1 VPFGRNSAQVLQSCS
16 ALARDGAEIAYEV
29 HASGRIGAPKVA
41 LVHSLALDRSV
52 WDGVVAE
59 LAGEAD
65 VLTVDCRGHGAS
77 AKTAGPYTTAQ
88 FAGDLA
94 DVLRAA
100 GWERAIVAGA
110 SMGGSVTLNFAIDYP
125 AMIAGLGLIDT
136 TAWYGPDAPQT
147 WHERGQK
154 ALDGGLASLVGFQV
168 SRWFSDGFRAERPDV
183 VEKYTGVFLKNAPAT
198 YAATCDML
206 GNLDV
211 RAGLPAIA
219 VPVEILVGSEDYA
232 TPPTMAE
239 ALAAAIPGAQLTLVE
254 GARHLTPIEIPGRV
268 AELLRVV
275 IERSGAGVA
284 NRR

>member
-1 VPFGRNSAQVLQSCS
+1 VPPEGNSALVPQPGS
-16 ALARDGAEIAYEV
+16 ALARDGAEIRYDV
-29 HASGRIGAPKVA
+29 HASGRPGAPRLA

-65 VLTVDCRGHGAS
+65 VLTVDARGHGAS
-77 AKTAGPYTTAQ
+77 AKTAGPFTAAQ

-94 DVLRAA
+94 DVLHAA

-110 SMGGSVTLNFAIDYP
+110 SMGGSVALNFAIDYP
-125 AMIAGLGLIDT
+125 ARTAGLGLIDT

-154 ALDGGLASLVGFQV
+154 ARDGGLASLVAFQV
-168 SRWFSDGFRAERPDV
+168 SRWFSDGFRTARTDL
-183 VEKYTGVFLKNAPAT
+183 VEKYTGVFLNNDPAM

-211 RAGLPAIA
+211 RAGLAAIA
-219 VPVEILVGSEDYA
+219 APTEILVGSEDYA
-232 TPPTMAE
+232 TPPEMAQ
-239 ALAAAIPGAQLTLVE
+239 ALAAAIPGARLTLVE

-268 AELLRVV
+268 ADVLRAV
-275 IERSGAGVA
+275 IARSEGGVA

>member
-1 VPFGRNSAQVLQSCS
+1 MPEPAT
-16 ALARDGAEIAYEV
+16 ALARDGAAIAYTLHE
-29 HASGRIGAPKVA
+29 SGLAGAPR
-41 LVHSLALDRSV
+41 LVLIHSLALDRSV

-94 DVLRAA
+94 AVLSAA

-110 SMGGSVTLNFAIDYP
+110 SMGGSVALTFAIDYP
-125 AMIAGLGLIDT
+125 ARTAGLGLIDT
-136 TAWYGPDAPQT
+136 TAWYGEDAPQT
-147 WHERGQK
+147 WRERGQK
-154 ALDGGLASLVGFQV
+154 ALDGGLASLLAFQV
-168 SRWFSDGFRAERPDV
+168 SRWFSDAFRAARTDLV
-183 VEKYTGVFLKNAPAT
+183 QKYADVFLKNDPAT

-211 RAGLPAIA
+211 RAGLAAIA
-219 VPVEILVGSEDYA
+219 APAEILVGSEDYA
-232 TPPTMAE
+232 TPPAMAQ
-239 ALAAAIPGAQLTLVE
+239 ALAAAIPGARLTLAE

-268 AELLRVV
+268 ADVLRAA
-275 IERSGAGVA
+275 IARSEGGVA

>member
-1 VPFGRNSAQVLQSCS
+1 MPLEPNSALVPGARS
-16 ALARDGAEIAYEV
+16 ARARDGAEICYEV
-29 HASGRIGAPKVA
+29 HASGRTGSPRLA

-59 LAGEAD
+59 LAGDVD
-65 VLTVDCRGHGAS
+65 VLTLDCRGHGAS

-94 DVLRAA
+94 DVLRSA

-110 SMGGSVTLNFAIDYP
+110 SMGGSVALNVAIDYP
-125 AMIAGLGLIDT
+125 ELTAGLGLIDT

-154 ALDGGLASLVGFQV
+154 ALDGGLASLLAFQV
-168 SRWFSDGFRAERPDV
+168 SRWFSDGFRTGRTDV
-183 VEKYTGVFLKNAPAT
+183 VEKYTTVFMKNAPAT

-211 RAGLPAIA
+211 RAGLAGIGVPA
-219 VPVEILVGSEDYA
+219 EILVGSEDYA
-232 TPPTMAE
+232 TPPAMAE
-239 ALAAAIPGAQLTLVE
+239 ALAAAIPGARLTLVE

-268 AELLRVV
+268 ADLLRSV
-275 IERSGAGVA
+275 IARSEDGVA

>member
-1 VPFGRNSAQVLQSCS
+1 VPEAGSAR
-16 ALARDGAEIAYEV
+16 ARDGAEISYTV
-29 HASGRIGAPKVA
+29 HASGRTEAPRLA
-41 LVHSLALDRSV
+41 LVHSLALDCSV

-59 LAGEAD
+59 LAAEVD
-65 VLTVDCRGHGAS
+65 LLTVDARGHGAS
-77 AKTAGPYTTAQ
+77 TKSAGPFTTAQ

-110 SMGGSVTLNFAIDYP
+110 SMGGSVALNFAIDYP
-125 AMIAGLGLIDT
+125 AMTAGLGLIDT

-154 ALDGGLASLVGFQV
+154 ALDGGLASLVAFQV
-168 SRWFSDGFRAERPDV
+168 SRWFSDGFRAARTDLV
-183 VEKYTGVFLKNAPAT
+183 QKYTDVFLKNPPAM

-206 GNLDV
+206 GHLDV

-219 VPVEILVGSEDYA
+219 VPTEILVGSEDYA
-232 TPPTMAE
+232 TPPAMAE
-239 ALAAAIPGAQLTLVE
+239 ALAAAISGARLTLVE

-268 AELLRVV
+268 ADLLRTV
-275 IERSGAGVA
+275 IERSEGGVA